1 MRILLAF
8 LLVLAAALPTGAAG
22 RGERALPQPGFL
34 KIGTSWSGEAPA
46 LAVAALPQW
55 RQRLGAGCIG
65 DAEGFAAFWKV
76 FKPGTIPPRLDF
88 TNNLVV
94 FVAREAVYEQLV
106 IVKVTLK
113 EGMCEVV
120 ANGNRSESPRQDRLS
135 VAAAVIPRGG
145 IKFLRVGGR
154 EEPLEP

>member
-1 MRILLAF
+1 
-8 LLVLAAALPTGAAG
+8 
-22 RGERALPQPGFL
+22 
-34 KIGTSWSGEAPA
+34 
-46 LAVAALPQW
+46 
-55 RQRLGAGCIG
+55 
-65 DAEGFAAFWKV
+65 
-76 FKPGTIPPRLDF
+76 
-88 TNNLVV
+88 VV